1 MQAPILNQRRI
12 TLQNFN
18 KFDAG
23 EIKMKWE
30 DIIKGKGQKHYT
42 EDGKEWKGKT
52 HKMPDGT
59 LMTENPHNEKS
70 VKLYHKNELPKRR
83 SAFTARD

>member
-1 MQAPILNQRRI
+1 MDRD
-12 TLQNFN
+12 TGHSS
-18 KFDAG
+18 G
-23 EIKMKWE
+23 EITMSWK

-42 EDGKEWKGKT
+42 ADGKKWKGKT
-52 HKMPDGT
+52 PKMPDGT

-70 VKLYHKNELPKRR
+70 VKPYHKNELPKRR

>member
-1 MQAPILNQRRI
+1 MN
-12 TLQNFN
+12 NMSW
-18 KFDAG
+18 K
-23 EIKMKWE
+23 

-42 EDGKEWKGKT
+42 EDGKEWKGET
-52 HKMPDGT
+52 HKMPDGS

-83 SAFTARD
+83 SVFTARD

>member
-1 MQAPILNQRRI
+1 MDRD
-12 TLQNFN
+12 
-18 KFDAG
+18 KGHSSG
-23 EIKMKWE
+23 EITMNWE

-42 EDGKEWKGKT
+42 ADGKEWKGKT